1 MKHNLKF
8 SLNLF
13 AIICICFGFYQYKR
27 LVHVREITS
36 FLNDNDKN
44 NKKELERIEQFHNQ
58 LKQNDKRHFS
68 QNGEDGIL
76 VKLTEIVNKTMWGE
90 YVEFG
95 AGNGDQTNTRLLRE
109 TYQWH
114 GLLMDGY
121 ERLKNNPRINLH
133 IEIITHQNVVGLFE
147 KVRRNT
153 LLCLF
158 SYYNFLFKL

>member
-1 MKHNLKF
+1 MKQNLKF

-13 AIICICFGFYQYKR
+13 AIIFICFGFFQYKR
-27 LVHVREITS
+27 LVHFREITS
-36 FLNDNDKN
+36 YLNSNDKN
-44 NKKELERIEQFHNQ
+44 DLIDKEELERIKQFYNQ
-58 LKQNDKRHFS
+58 LKQNDKGHFS

-76 VKLTEIVNKTMWGE
+76 VKLAEIVNKTTRGE

-109 TYQWH
+109 TYQWY

-133 IEIITHQNVVGLFE
+133 IEIITHQNVISLFE
-147 KVRRNT
+147 KVRKKSFI
-153 LLCLF
+153 LF
-158 SYYNFLFKL
+158 IFFFII